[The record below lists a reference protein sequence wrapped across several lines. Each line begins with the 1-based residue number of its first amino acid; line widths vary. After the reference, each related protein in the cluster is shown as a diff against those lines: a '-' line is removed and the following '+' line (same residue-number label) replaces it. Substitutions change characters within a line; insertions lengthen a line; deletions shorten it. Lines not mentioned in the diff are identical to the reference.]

1 MWATMRST
9 FRLMLPIESLAFETV
24 CSPER
29 APLAVSSAI
38 WATRWALSAIC
49 FDVAR
54 SSLHRRRDLTHR
66 GGLLLGACRLLIGRG
81 LQLAG

>member
-1 MWATMRST
+1 MWVTMRST

-54 SSLHRRRDLTHR
+54 SSLIVVVISFIAVDCSLAPV
-66 GGLLLGACRLLIGRG
+66 AC
-81 LQLAG
+81 